1 MTPSLLPMSMICAR
15 QRPNSSMIMDSV
27 SASETPRRSL
37 SSACASMHWQL
48 ASTTSGVMK
57 LNGCLRM
64 GRESISTIIPAGDSE
79 LNSGNWIIL

>member
-1 MTPSLLPMSMICAR
+1 MSMICAR

-57 LNGCLRM
+57 LNGCLQKIEVCLVHICNM
-64 GRESISTIIPAGDSE
+64 LVSFLSLLTTY
-79 LNSGNWIIL
+79 